1 MTREEATLILGIK
14 STNQE
19 EIEDRL
25 EELLFEKKQFFLT
38 RTPIRQVFEA
48 HLNKLIKYF
57 EAANFLLNKP
67 NPTIDLVAEVESLN
81 GLDEV
86 LNHQMQLKN
95 KLANQIDLS
104 SLVGLVNQL
113 LLIENQYDDIIY
125 LGVLPIAKSEFWE
138 NQIVPIANKADIME
152 IRNAYLKLREFHNSS
167 SLTAEERDV
176 IMMEFFRIKAKQ
188 KRG

>member
-1 MTREEATLILGIK
+1 MTREEAILILGVK

-19 EIEDRL
+19 EIENRF

-38 RTPIRQVFEA
+38 RTPIKQVFEA

-57 EAANFLLNKP
+57 EAANFLLDKP
-67 NPTIDLVAEVESLN
+67 NPPIDLVTEVESLS

-95 KLANQIDLS
+95 KLVNQNDVSLLV
-104 SLVGLVNQL
+104 SLVNLL
-113 LLIENQYDDIIY
+113 LLIENQYDDIVY

-138 NQIVPIANKADIME
+138 NQIIPIANKSDIME

-176 IMMEFFRIKAKQ
+176 IMKEFFRIKAKQ